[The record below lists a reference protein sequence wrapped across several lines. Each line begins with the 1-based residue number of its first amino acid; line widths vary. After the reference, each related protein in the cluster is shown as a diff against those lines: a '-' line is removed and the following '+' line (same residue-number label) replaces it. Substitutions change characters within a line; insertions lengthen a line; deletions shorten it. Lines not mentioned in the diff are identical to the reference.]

1 MNLLVVDD
9 DISSVDCITSM
20 VDRQKLG
27 INEIFS
33 AYDIE
38 SAKEIFKTHTVELL
52 LCDIEMPCGSG
63 LDFIEWIK
71 ENNFGTVCIIL
82 TSYAKFLYAKRALEL
97 GSFGYILKPAP
108 YPEIESQLEKAIE
121 KARET
126 QNITDSLEAAEHW
139 NQNKTIVIEQFFR
152 ELINGDTAMSIEE
165 LAEHAKNKSI
175 NLYRDSTYTPILIQI
190 ELKKNGEN
198 EWDRES
204 LTYAIKNMASE
215 VVFQNDADQFFVP
228 LDQYS
233 FVIILRDFTHTERN
247 IDSLKYR
254 CDVLRKHCDVY
265 LSVTS
270 SCYIG
275 LSVSANLIGSETHR
289 LKCYAASNV
298 SDIGGSFVTTSD
310 AGKPA
315 PYHSPEKQFWQ
326 NHFIHGEISKTIE
339 VIYKYLD
346 SMASTEKISI
356 EKLRHFKYDFFQSLC
371 LVLDGLGIKAHL
383 LFSDSES
390 EKLFR
395 ESSRSISSMKQ
406 YIQHAITKSGEFISH
421 YHKPQ
426 TLVEEIEKYIQENYD
441 KNITRE
447 TIAEEF
453 FFTSDYINRL
463 FKKKN
468 GVTVSKYIFD
478 TRIAHAK
485 ELLSETQLSIG
496 EISDRTGFSYI
507 TYFSQAF
514 KKETGMSPVEYRN
527 SFES

>member
-9 DISSVDCITSM
+9 DISAVDCITSI

-38 SAKEIFKTHTVELL
+38 GAKEIYETHTVELL

-71 ENNFGTVCIIL
+71 DHGFSTVCIIL
-82 TSYAKFLYAKRALEL
+82 TSYANFLYAKRAIEL
-97 GSFGYILKPAP
+97 GSFGYILKPAS
-108 YPEIESQLEKAIE
+108 YPEIENQLEKAIV
-121 KARET
+121 KAKET
-126 QNITDSLEAAEHW
+126 QCITDSMEAAEHW

-152 ELINGDTAMSIEE
+152 ELINGKTTKNIEE
-165 LAEHAKNKSI
+165 IAEQAKNKSI

-190 ELKKNGEN
+190 EFKEDCAS
-198 EWDRES
+198 EWDEES
-204 LTYAIKNMASE
+204 LAYAIKNIASE
-215 VVFQNDADQFFVP
+215 VVFQNDTDQFFVS

-233 FVIILRDFTHTERN
+233 FVMILRDFTHTERN
-247 IDSLKYR
+247 IDSLMYR
-254 CDVLRKHCDVY
+254 CEILRKHCDVH
-265 LSVTS
+265 LSVRS

-275 LSVSANLIGSETHR
+275 LSVSANLIGREAYR
-289 LKCYAASNV
+289 LKGYAANNV
-298 SDIGGSFVTTSD
+298 SDMCGSFVTTSD
-310 AGKPA
+310 IDKPI
-315 PYHSPEKQFWQ
+315 PYHSPDKAFWQ
-326 NHFIHGEISKTIE
+326 NHFICGEISKTVE
-339 VIYKYLD
+339 VLYKYLD
-346 SMASTEKISI
+346 AMANTEKLSI

-390 EKLFR
+390 ERLFR
-395 ESSRSISSMKQ
+395 ESCRSISSMKQ
-406 YIQHAITKSGEFISH
+406 YIEHAITKSGEFISH
-421 YHKPQ
+421 YRKPQ

-441 KNITRE
+441 QNITRE

-468 GVTVSKYIFD
+468 GITVSKYIFD
-478 TRIAHAK
+478 TRISHAK

-514 KKETGMSPVEYRN
+514 KKELGMSPIEYRN
-527 SFES
+527 SFQS